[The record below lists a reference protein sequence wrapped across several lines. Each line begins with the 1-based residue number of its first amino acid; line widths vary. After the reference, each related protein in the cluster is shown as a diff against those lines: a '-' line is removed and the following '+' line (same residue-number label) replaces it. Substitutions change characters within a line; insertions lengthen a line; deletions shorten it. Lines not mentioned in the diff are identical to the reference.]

1 MKTVAVLI
9 DHPNLDYLLVPVI
22 EKLLR
27 SGRIRIVTFVCNAG
41 KNELLISK
49 KISYHTDINYFSEF
63 LNSPGKKLFLNAAD
77 MNFSAHQLGRRLD
90 DLCREKGIP
99 SLTLE
104 HGSGS
109 LRETWPKEFIFNADR
124 MALFGTCEFDKY
136 QLLGVD
142 SNKLVITGCSKYD
155 EYYYL
160 DREKSI
166 RENRSLLNLEAKRR
180 YILLAGENH
189 RFTAGPLKYSDKQW
203 TGVLKNIFEILIK
216 SFPDLDIIVKPHP
229 AEPYNQTISLYENA
243 IEPEFRSRIKIIDS
257 HYSLPHVLLG
267 SDFVLSFSPS
277 VMLESLLFQ
286 KPVILFAGQRPVE
299 AIIECQ
305 KAGAFIIQS
314 DWIEISDAL
323 NEAIPY
329 LSKQIWKKIRLSDEF
344 IERFVYKWDGKASNR
359 ISYLIE
365 GMMEKESIRLK
376 SGIMLDWSGDFNIK
390 RPIAEDLGFERYQRL
405 MGIADEVTIDGQY
418 SFSLLDVGSHDEYF
432 KNFTPNAVYQSFNGF
447 ISSQKNTFLP
457 YKDSSFDIVMA
468 ADVLEHVFPEDRK
481 LFIYELIRVANRK
494 VVFSFPS
501 ELSSEYEALILSI
514 IPGHRWLKEHQVA
527 GLPKAED
534 IEAILRELKI
544 TYRKKPNSSLPT

>member
-243 IEPEFRSRIKIIDS
+243 IEPEFRSRIN
-257 HYSLPHVLLG
+257 HR
-267 SDFVLSFSPS
+267 FT
-277 VMLESLLFQ
+277 LFIT
-286 KPVILFAGQRPVE
+286 PCTFRFRLCAILFSFGHARITSVPKACNFVCRPE
-299 AIIECQ
+299 TS
-305 KAGAFIIQS
+305 GS
-314 DWIEISDAL
+314 
-323 NEAIPY
+323 NNRM
-329 LSKQIWKKIRLSDEF
+329 SKSRCF
-344 IERFVYKWDGKASNR
+344 Y
-359 ISYLIE
+359 Y
-365 GMMEKESIRLK
+365 SIRL
-376 SGIMLDWSGDFNIK
+376 
-390 RPIAEDLGFERYQRL
+390 
-405 MGIADEVTIDGQY
+405 
-418 SFSLLDVGSHDEYF
+418 
-432 KNFTPNAVYQSFNGF
+432 
-447 ISSQKNTFLP
+447 
-457 YKDSSFDIVMA
+457 
-468 ADVLEHVFPEDRK
+468 DRN
-481 LFIYELIRVANRK
+481 L
-494 VVFSFPS
+494 
-501 ELSSEYEALILSI
+501 
-514 IPGHRWLKEHQVA
+514 
-527 GLPKAED
+527 
-534 IEAILRELKI
+534 
-544 TYRKKPNSSLPT
+544 